1 VSFRRSKTG
10 SAPITIQ
17 HGLPGDAGH
26 RSRHLTTKSIELN
39 INILEVFAFLGEIK
53 TSTGDIS
60 SNSPK
65 TSRRLAGGM
74 VNMGQKEYEAAV
86 AAFIRTKGVTR
97 CPTACALPT
106 QGTVAPDDRAAL
118 EVYAAVRAR
127 SRRQRQAAR
136 ERSFWAAQAPPV

>member
-1 VSFRRSKTG
+1 
-10 SAPITIQ
+10 
-17 HGLPGDAGH
+17 
-26 RSRHLTTKSIELN
+26 
-39 INILEVFAFLGEIK
+39 
-53 TSTGDIS
+53 
-60 SNSPK
+60 
-65 TSRRLAGGM
+65 
-74 VNMGQKEYEAAV
+74 MGQKEYEAAV

-118 EVYAAVRAR
+118 EDYAAVRAR